1 VKNARSF
8 GSSAAAGVC
17 LAALVVL
24 CALPAACKR
33 KSTPPPQWGQT
44 EFIAPATPAE
54 QTYTVRA
61 RVVSLP
67 SETSQYL
74 QVHHEAIPDFVGG
87 SGEVVGME
95 EMTMPFPWMH
105 PLIDLAVLKPGD
117 VVAITFEVRYKA
129 DPRSLVT
136 KIEKLPAETTLNFDK
151 R

>member
-1 VKNARSF
+1 
-8 GSSAAAGVC
+8 
-17 LAALVVL
+17 VVL
-24 CALPAACKR
+24 SSFLTGCKR
-33 KSTPPPQWGQT
+33 RPEAPRRWGQT
-44 EFIAPATPAE
+44 EFIVPATPAE
-54 QTYTVRA
+54 HTYVVRG

-74 QVHHEAIPDFVGG
+74 QVHHEAIPDFVG
-87 SGEVVGME
+87 SGGDTVGME

-105 PLIDLAVLKPGD
+105 KSVDLGVLKPGD

-136 KIEKLPAETTLNFDK
+136 GIETLPPGTALNFK